1 MRGCLDGTPM
11 RLFSCHF
18 DRKEKSFLNRSILAH
33 LIDLIYPP
41 RCGVCKVFLRENGAN
56 HEGEEIGFC
65 RDCCDAFESVTS
77 PLCPVCGRP
86 FSAGGGED
94 HTCENCLTKRPYYD
108 IARAP
113 YLYQGPLMTAI
124 HDLKYAGKTHLAR
137 SLGLLLASYAA
148 QWFGEVNGLVVMPVP
163 LHPAR
168 LRERGF
174 NQSLLL
180 ARHVASR
187 LEVDL
192 DYLSLRRIRSTRP
205 QTRLTSDERKKN
217 VRRAFGVIEK
227 NALKGR
233 TVLLIDDV
241 ATTGS
246 TLSECSRALKKAG
259 VKEVYCLVLA
269 RTATG

>member
-1 MRGCLDGTPM
+1 LGR
-11 RLFSCHF
+11 F
-18 DRKEKSFLNRSILAH
+18 ILAH

-41 RCGVCKVFLRENGAN
+41 RCGVCQTFIWENRAT

-65 RDCCDAFESVTS
+65 RDCFNAFEKVTS
-77 PLCPVCGRP
+77 PLCPLCGRP
-86 FSAGGGED
+86 FSVGSGED
-94 HTCENCLTKRPYYD
+94 HTCEPCLKKRPHYD

-124 HDLKYAGKTHLAR
+124 HDLKYAKKSHLAR
-137 SLGLLLASYAA
+137 SLGPLLASYAET
-148 QWFGEVNGLVVMPVP
+148 WLGRDDSLLVMPVP
-163 LHPAR
+163 LHPNR

-187 LEVDL
+187 IGADL
-192 DYLSLRRIRSTRP
+192 DYLSLRRVRHTQP
-205 QTRLTSDERKKN
+205 QTTLTSDERRKN
-217 VRRAFGVIEK
+217 VRRAFGVVGH
-227 NALKGR
+227 ASLKER
-233 TVLLIDDV
+233 SVLLIDDV

-246 TLSECSRALKKAG
+246 TLSECARALKKAG